1 MTFATKALTG
11 SALAVLSMG
20 TVASAG
26 PALNGAGA
34 TFPAPIYQRWFQDL
48 AASGGAKVNYQSV
61 GSGAGVRQYIAGT
74 VDFGATDEPIKD
86 SEAAKVSRGVVQ
98 FPAVG
103 GTIAV
108 AYNKPGCDLKL
119 TQKQVADIF
128 LGTISDWSQLKCG
141 KGKISVAHRSD
152 GSGTTFAFTNSLSSF
167 SPEWKSKVGEGKS
180 VKWPVGVGGKGN
192 EGVAGIL
199 TNTPGS
205 IGYVNQSFVKA
216 PCRRRPSRTRLASSS
231 SPASRAVR
239 LPSTTSVWMRAWPVR
254 IPTPPVPRATPSP
267 RSPGSWPSRRA
278 TARRPLNCA
287 RPSTTSWATRPRAW
301 PTTSA
306 TCPCAAT
313 SSRRPRLP
321 SARSAPDRALIAT
334 ACLHSSTQGASA
346 FFDGST
352 RPRIDAAL
360 GRCEDFGKG

>member
-1 MTFATKALTG
+1 MTFAAKALTG
-11 SALAVLSMG
+11 SALAVLSLG

-103 GTIAV
+103 GTIAI

-119 TQKQVADIF
+119 TQKQAAEIV
-128 LGTISDWSQLKCG
+128 LGTINDWSQLKCG

-167 SPEWKSKVGEGKS
+167 SPAWKSKVGEGKS

-192 EGVAGIL
+192 EGVSGIL

-205 IGYVNQSFVKA
+205 IGYVNQAFVKGPLKA
-216 PCRRRPSRTRLASSS
+216 AALQNKAGQFVKPGFKSGSAALNNIRLDARLAGEDPN
-231 SPASRAVR
+231 PAGADSYPITTLTWVLAYQKGNGAKAAELREAFSYMLSNKAQGLADNLGYVPLRGDILKKAKAAVGK
-239 LPSTTSVWMRAWPVR
+239 
-254 IPTPPVPRATPSP
+254 I
-267 RSPGSWPSRRA
+267 GS
-278 TARRPLNCA
+278 
-287 RPSTTSWATRPRAW
+287 
-301 PTTSA
+301 
-306 TCPCAAT
+306 
-313 SSRRPRLP
+313 
-321 SARSAPDRALIAT
+321 
-334 ACLHSSTQGASA
+334 
-346 FFDGST
+346 
-352 RPRIDAAL
+352 
-360 GRCEDFGKG
+360 

>member
-1 MTFATKALTG
+1 MSGSMTFATKALTG

-216 PCRRRPSRTRLASSS
+216 PLQAAALQNKAGKFVKPGFKSGSAALNNIRLDARLAGEDPN
-231 SPASRAVR
+231 PAGAESYPITTLTWILAFEKGNGPKAAELREAFSYILGNKAQGLADNLGYVPLRGDILKKAKAAVGK
-239 LPSTTSVWMRAWPVR
+239 
-254 IPTPPVPRATPSP
+254 I
-267 RSPGSWPSRRA
+267 GS
-278 TARRPLNCA
+278 
-287 RPSTTSWATRPRAW
+287 
-301 PTTSA
+301 
-306 TCPCAAT
+306 
-313 SSRRPRLP
+313 
-321 SARSAPDRALIAT
+321 
-334 ACLHSSTQGASA
+334 
-346 FFDGST
+346 
-352 RPRIDAAL
+352 
-360 GRCEDFGKG
+360 